1 MRVPRNFDLSTLC
14 LWSIVAVALA
24 AAATACGGS
33 SAAGQA
39 HAGTGG
45 TSAALG
51 GGASSSGGAASANG
65 GRPGLAGSGG
75 MPSSLPCID
84 QACPDTGP
92 RPTPL
97 PRPKCPESAPVAGDP
112 CTDTTLYCSYG
123 DSPAVNCR
131 HAYQCTASAGSSHWE
146 EDPALIK
153 SGPCVQPTAQACPSA
168 PMPRTPCDMASVTL
182 ACQYPGLVCQCV
194 LSSRG
199 GAGWQC
205 LGAPENPACPE
216 QLPNVG
222 EGCTP
227 SGLEC
232 DYAVNSC
239 DPTPNRTLFCFQGA
253 WEPGQ
258 ELGCTL

>member
-1 MRVPRNFDLSTLC
+1 MSTRRNFEFSMPP
-14 LWSIVAVALA
+14 LWPIVVAMA
-24 AAATACGGS
+24 AAMAACGGS

-39 HAGTGG
+39 AGGAGGALDGG
-45 TSAALG
+45 T
-51 GGASSSGGAASANG
+51 SSSGGVSSTNG
-65 GRPGLAGSGG
+65 GGPGLAGG
-75 MPSSLPCID
+75 MASSLPCID

-92 RPTPL
+92 RPTTL
-97 PRPKCPESAPVAGDP
+97 RRPKCPDSAPVVGDP
-112 CTDTTLYCSYG
+112 CPDTTLYCSYG

-146 EDPALIK
+146 EDPALTK
-153 SGPCVQPTAQACPSA
+153 AGPCVPPTARACPSA
-168 PMPRTPCDMASVTL
+168 PMPRTPCDQASVTL

-194 LSSRG
+194 RSSRG
-199 GAGWQC
+199 GSGWQC
-205 LGAPENPACPE
+205 LGAPENTACPE
-216 QLPNVG
+216 HLPNVG
-222 EGCTP
+222 EGCMP

-239 DPTPNRTLFCFQGA
+239 DPTPNRTLFCFDGA